1 MLVYIISLPLKSQEL
16 SSLLHSWIQ
25 RSPIPLKT
33 PKEHVCTKNQIFPVH
48 PCNSTVLNG
57 SILKPFNKKH
67 CVFKVTDLEAL
78 KLFFYWIWD
87 ARIDTELV
95 CMKQARP
102 KATQPGLIWKWK
114 PLPAQRSSACC
125 LLWCIHDSGVEWCLR
140 VKQST
145 TQTVMDWCH
154 NFICRTPHF
163 VQSWS
168 ESYSF
173 DVFTHSFFPV
183 VSHFT
188 MK

>member
-1 MLVYIISLPLKSQEL
+1 
-16 SSLLHSWIQ
+16 
-25 RSPIPLKT
+25 
-33 PKEHVCTKNQIFPVH
+33 
-48 PCNSTVLNG
+48 
-57 SILKPFNKKH
+57 
-67 CVFKVTDLEAL
+67 
-78 KLFFYWIWD
+78 
-87 ARIDTELV
+87 
-95 CMKQARP
+95 MKQARP

-114 PLPAQRSSACC
+114 PLPAQRSSTCC
-125 LLWCIHDSGVEWCLR
+125 LLWCIRNSGVEWCLR

-188 MK
+188 MKKLSADKTECAVLLPLVEARIFANLSAKRGSKSCIRNLAAEKITGFGDVSAFVLFGLCSSLFCSNINHHL